1 MQARNPFLYAVLAII
16 LTAIGHQSAFGKAE
30 HLLPVPKI
38 IAENEGASRFE
49 LGRPIALLSDSSCY
63 VLDEFLKRFSNDK
76 GGRGA
81 TISVRFVDD
90 IQGSSEKPLAGY
102 RREAYSL
109 RVSADTVEILALN
122 LVSLTRAAQ
131 TLWQLAEGW
140 ESGEEALEPVSIT
153 DWPAFPVRGFM
164 HDCGRSYIDT
174 REILHEIDL
183 LSRFKVNTFHF
194 HLTENQAWRM
204 QILSYPQLTAAE
216 TMTRD
221 QGKFYTQAECTFIE
235 RYARTR
241 GVYVIP
247 EIDMPGHSGAFAR
260 AMGHDM
266 QTAEGKT
273 ELKRILAEV
282 AAAFPLAPYIHIGA
296 DERQITDPT
305 FLPEMAETVRR
316 TGRKVVVWNPIRGV
330 DIAAQD
336 FCDMTQMWS
345 TAGRAVPGKPNID
358 CRYNYINHFDC
369 FADIVGLYKSNIYYQ
384 QAATDEAVGTV
395 TAVWN
400 DRPLPLQSDI
410 LRQNNFYA
418 CVLASA
424 ERAWKGGG
432 EEYIEQG
439 GVTLPPEGSDVYE
452 EFADWERRFLFHKRH
467 SLAGEPVPYVR
478 QTNVRWL
485 ITDAFPNGGQA
496 AAVLPP
502 DTLGPQPLFV
512 LGADTFR
519 TRRATGA
526 AVYLRHTWGGVV
538 PAFFDDPQTGTT
550 AYAWTFVY
558 SPLEQTAGALV
569 EFQNYSRSES
579 DPSPFPSQ
587 WDRKGSRLWLND
599 EELLP
604 PQWLGNPDEAN
615 PEQPLLNENFSA
627 RKPLEVRLRKGWNK
641 VFLKLPY
648 VPAPGV
654 RLNKWM
660 FTFVLTD
667 PEGRNAL
674 DGITYDPAPRLPGTA
689 E

>member
-1 MQARNPFLYAVLAII
+1 MQARNPFLPACLAII
-16 LTAIGHQSAFGKAE
+16 LAALSHQAAFGKAE
-30 HLLPVPKI
+30 HLLPVPKN
-38 IAENEGASRFE
+38 IAVTEGATCFK
-49 LGRPIALLSDSSCY
+49 LGRPIALRCDSSCL
-63 VLDEFLKRFSNDK
+63 VLDQFIKTFSRGK
-76 GGRGA
+76 GEPRA
-81 TISVRFVDD
+81 MISVRFVDD
-90 IQGSSEKPLAGY
+90 IQGSGEKPLAGY
-102 RREAYSL
+102 QREAYSL

-131 TLWQLAEGW
+131 TLWQLSEGW

-204 QILSYPQLTAAE
+204 QIIAYPQLTAAE
-216 TMTRD
+216 TMARD
-221 QGKFYTQAECTFIE
+221 SGRVYTQDECTNIE
-235 RYARTR
+235 RYARAR
-241 GVYVIP
+241 GITVIP
-247 EIDMPGHSGAFAR
+247 EIDMPGHSEAFER
-260 AMGHDM
+260 AMGHAM
-266 QTAEGKT
+266 QTEEGKT

-296 DERQITDPT
+296 DEQQITDPT

-316 TGRKVVVWNPIRGV
+316 LGRKVVVWNPIRGV

-345 TAGRAVPGKPNID
+345 TAGKFVPGKPNID

-369 FADIVGLYKSNIYYQ
+369 FADLVGIYKSNIYYQ
-384 QAATDEAVGTV
+384 QAATDEAVGTI

-400 DRPLPLQSDI
+400 DRPMPSQSDI

-439 GVTLPPEGSDVYE
+439 GVTLPPEGSDVFK
-452 EFADWERRFLFHKRH
+452 EFADWERRFLFHKGH
-467 SLAGEPVPYVR
+467 SLADEPIPYVK

-496 AAVLPP
+496 DIILPP
-502 DTLGPQPLFV
+502 DTLGPQPYFV

-519 TRRATGA
+519 IRQATGA
-526 AVYLRHTWGGVV
+526 AVYLRHTWGGIV
-538 PAFFDDPQTGTT
+538 PAFFSDPQIGST

-558 SPLEQTAGALV
+558 SPREQTAGALV
-569 EFQNYSRSES
+569 EFQNYSRSEAA
-579 DPSPFPSQ
+579 PAPFPSQ

-604 PQWLGNPDEAN
+604 PEWLGDPSGASR
-615 PEQPLLNENFSA
+615 EQPLLNENFSA

-674 DGITYDPAPRLPGTA
+674 EGITYDPAPSPPDFA